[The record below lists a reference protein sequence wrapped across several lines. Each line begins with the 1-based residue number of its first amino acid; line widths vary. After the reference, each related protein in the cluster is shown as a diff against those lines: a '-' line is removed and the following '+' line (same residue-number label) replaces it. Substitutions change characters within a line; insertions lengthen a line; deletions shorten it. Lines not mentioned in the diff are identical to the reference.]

1 VKVRCDEGVANRI
14 GPEPCA
20 GTCEGAGEASVGECI
35 GQSSSRG
42 APGRPAG
49 GRRCKSVT
57 VKD

>member
-1 VKVRCDEGVANRI
+1 VEVHYDEGVANRI
-14 GPEPCA
+14 GPKPCA
-20 GTCEGAGEASVGECI
+20 GACEGTGEASVGECI
-35 GQSSSRG
+35 GQLWSRG